1 MPQTHLIRNCPKG
14 SNCNQ
19 TWESLQKD
27 KHRSGIR
34 TCLKC
39 KKEVWEVTAYPI
51 GPYLLE
57 YNCIIA
63 IDYEITNLKKMVD
76 GIGQPIRRPRIPN
89 HSDEQKALKKL
100 VKKNPDN
107 G

>member
-14 SNCNQ
+14 SDCDQ
-19 TWESLQKD
+19 TWVSLQKD

-51 GPYLLE
+51 SPYLLE
-57 YNCIIA
+57 HNCIVA
-63 IDYEITNLKKMVD
+63 IDYEITNLKKWLMV
-76 GIGQPIRRPRIPN
+76 
-89 HSDEQKALKKL
+89 L
-100 VKKNPDN
+100 VNQLEDHAYQTSVMSKRH
-107 G
+107 